1 MAAALA
7 APLRDILRAELA
19 RGNRIAEI
27 ADWPPVCEL
36 LVILERPF
44 RKRYALTAGLDYAD
58 IDDPHYWK
66 AEYRH
71 DGGRHCLAC
80 GF

>member
-1 MAAALA
+1 M
-7 APLRDILRAELA
+7 ILQ
-19 RGNRIAEI
+19 
-27 ADWPPVCEL
+27 
-36 LVILERPF
+36 RPF
-44 RKRYALTAGLDYAD
+44 RKRYTLTAGLDYED